1 LFNKRGNEPSNG
13 GGSDIFGIRR
23 NSSGK
28 VLATIVVNNNLDE
41 GVCAFGLWLNE
52 ENKKSPSIPIIMKE
66 FAEGR
71 KALLQ
76 DNLLQKEIIVNI
88 VEGVPFCNECK
99 SNDCAHVGFV
109 ICTEQLTN
117 RSKIE

>member
-1 LFNKRGNEPSNG
+1 MFDKRRDELSNG
-13 GGSDIFGIRR
+13 TSSDIFGTRR
-23 NSSGK
+23 NNSGK

-41 GVCAFGLWLNE
+41 GVCAFGLWLNA
-52 ENKKSPSIPIIMKE
+52 ENKKSLSIPIIMKE

-71 KALLQ
+71 RAVLQ

-88 VEGVPFCNECK
+88 VEGVPFCIECK

-109 ICTEQLTN
+109 ICTEQMTN

>member
-1 LFNKRGNEPSNG
+1 MFNKRRDELSNG
-13 GGSDIFGIRR
+13 TSSDIFGTKR
-23 NSSGK
+23 NRSGK
-28 VLATIVVNNNLDE
+28 ELATIVVNNSVDE
-41 GVCAFGLWLNE
+41 GVCAFGLWLNA
-52 ENKKSPSIPIIMKE
+52 ENKKSLSIPIIMKE

-71 KALLQ
+71 RAVLQ
-76 DNLLQKEIIVNI
+76 DNMLQKDIIIDI

>member
-1 LFNKRGNEPSNG
+1 MFNKRDNKPSNG
-13 GGSDIFGIRR
+13 GGSDIFEIRP

-41 GVCAFGLWLNE
+41 GVCAFGLWLNAK
-52 ENKKSPSIPIIMKE
+52 NKKSLSIPIAMKE

-71 KALLQ
+71 RAILQ
-76 DNLLQKEIIVNI
+76 DNMLQKEIVVNI
-88 VEGVPFCNECK
+88 VEGVQFCIECK

>member
-1 LFNKRGNEPSNG
+1 MFNKRRDELSNG
-13 GGSDIFGIRR
+13 TSSDIFGTKR
-23 NSSGK
+23 NRSGK
-28 VLATIVVNNNLDE
+28 ELATIVINNSVDE
-41 GVCAFGLWLNE
+41 GVCAFGMWLNA
-52 ENKKSPSIPIIMKE
+52 ENKKSLSIPILMKE

-71 KALLQ
+71 RALLQ
-76 DNLLQKEIIVNI
+76 DNVLQKEIIVNI